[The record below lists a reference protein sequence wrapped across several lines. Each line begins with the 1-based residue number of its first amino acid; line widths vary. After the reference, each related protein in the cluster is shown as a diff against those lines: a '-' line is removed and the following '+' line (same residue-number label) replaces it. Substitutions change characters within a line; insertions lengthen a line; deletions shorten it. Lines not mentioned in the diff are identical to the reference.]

1 MRKTT
6 VALLL
11 GVTFLGI
18 KATNKASKK
27 SLATEIRYNS
37 NFTAVWTALN
47 ALQPIITTG
56 NAAFLA
62 ELQQLPNQT
71 TANDNTFSDSAF
83 TGLANAVNNLQSHL
97 QAYGF
102 ETG

>member
-47 ALQPIITTG
+47 ALQPIIETG

-62 ELQQLPNQT
+62 ELSQLPNQSD
-71 TANDNTFSDSAF
+71 DNSTL
-83 TGLANAVNNLQSHL
+83 TGVCNWANNLTDHL
-97 QAYGF
+97 MASGF
-102 ETG
+102 MTG